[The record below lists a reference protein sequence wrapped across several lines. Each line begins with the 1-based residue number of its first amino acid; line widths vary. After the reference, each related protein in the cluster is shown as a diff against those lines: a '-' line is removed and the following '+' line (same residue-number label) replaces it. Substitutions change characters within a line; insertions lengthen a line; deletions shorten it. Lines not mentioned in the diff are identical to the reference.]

1 MWANRRWQCSFE
13 MAKKEDGGE
22 EEKTWF
28 MTCGWIINLLIS
40 AAAAA
45 ADRRLHFWPL
55 ENYSPYRRVVI
66 QADREGKLKWRE
78 N

>member
-1 MWANRRWQCSFE
+1 
-13 MAKKEDGGE
+13 
-22 EEKTWF
+22 

-40 AAAAA
+40 AVA

-55 ENYSPYRRVVI
+55 ENYSSYSRFAI
-66 QADREGKLKWRE
+66 LAGREGEMEVEE